1 MQRKLLNLIVAF
13 LGLIVTLPAPL
24 YRAQAAGTTITI
36 SNVVVVTHR
45 CYTGPG
51 TSGYIDTEIDITI
64 NVPDPGASAVMRLR
78 VSVPGT
84 TSDNPSS
91 LGTIGPGPITRTY
104 LGRGVDTARPG
115 MTDQFPPNTVVT
127 FIYYDANSSAK
138 AGYTV
143 NCTTGAVAMLDFT
156 AKAAGGN
163 GSAVEFYDPY
173 DARIDPRPGD
183 RLAVYCNQK
192 DQVVVYGIDH
202 AQADFRK
209 GFLLAVFKLEDIKAA
224 GDKGLTRNLG
234 ENGTL
239 SISLI
244 KGWYWVAWNGGQFNA
259 TGQDIWVKNFA
270 ETTCTYGQ

>member
-1 MQRKLLNLIVAF
+1 MQRKPLNLIVAF
-13 LGLIVTLPAPL
+13 LVLIVTLTTPL

-64 NVPDPGASAVMRLR
+64 NVPDPGATAVMRLR

-91 LGTIGPGPITRTY
+91 LGTIGPGPTTSVNLR
-104 LGRGVDTARPG
+104 RGVDTARRG

-143 NCTTGAVAMLDFT
+143 NCTTGEVAMLDF
-156 AKAAGGN
+156 ASKAAGN
-163 GSAVEFYDPY
+163 AAEFYDPY
-173 DARIDPRPGD
+173 DARIDPHPGD

-202 AQADFRK
+202 TQADFRK
-209 GFLLAVFKLEDIKAA
+209 GFLLAVFKLDEIRAA

-244 KGWYWVAWNGGQFNA
+244 KGWYWVAWNGGKFNA
-259 TGQDIWVKNFA
+259 AGEDIWVKNFT
-270 ETTCTYGQ
+270 ETACTYSQ